1 MTWGCMCG
9 ALDCPD
15 CGPAQGYEV
24 IRVRKP
30 GGGWR
35 YINPDHDERADYD
48 DEPPSWVVD
57 QILEER
63 A

>member
-15 CGPAQGYEV
+15 CGPAQGHEV
-24 IRVRKP
+24 IRVRRP

-35 YINPDHDERADYD
+35 YINPDPDERVD
-48 DEPPSWVVD
+48 DEPAQWEID

-63 A
+63 V